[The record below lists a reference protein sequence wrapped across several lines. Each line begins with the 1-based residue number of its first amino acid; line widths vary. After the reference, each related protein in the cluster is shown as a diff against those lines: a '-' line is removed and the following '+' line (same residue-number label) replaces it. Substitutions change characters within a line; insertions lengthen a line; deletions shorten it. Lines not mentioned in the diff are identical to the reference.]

1 MLLEICL
8 LPLCHIFL
16 ILHVP
21 CMFLCCLH
29 IWKWSYHSQPLW
41 TGFDWKRISVV
52 CGVSAWPLEVCTLR
66 LWPMTPL
73 LPALFE
79 KKQKTSVCA
88 PSRSSQIVPALWEN
102 SLLLFVVVTGDQALQ
117 LCRVFFFFFL
127 LEGLKIFLIEILEF
141 VLDLIFLGQC
151 FFYLNYF
158 LEFSF

>member
-52 CGVSAWPLEVCTLR
+52 CGVSAWSLEVCTLR
-66 LWPMTPL
+66 LWPMTSL

-102 SLLLFVVVTGDQALQ
+102 SFLFFVVVTGDQALQ
-117 LCRVFFFFFL
+117 LCRVFFFFSSGGPKDFFDRNTRICFRFDFPGSMFL
-127 LEGLKIFLIEILEF
+127 LLE
-141 VLDLIFLGQC
+141 L
-151 FFYLNYF
+151 
-158 LEFSF
+158 FSWV